1 MVHWEMMKWVVNFIV
16 ENKDKWE
23 NMKRNK
29 KEDLMKENK
38 RNEWEKKSK
47 EDDIKQLQDDKE
59 M

>member
-1 MVHWEMMKWVVNFIV
+1 MMKWVVNFIV
-16 ENKDKWE
+16 ENKEKWE